1 MTVRDLFTAIIGL
14 ANSRDQD
21 LEVIVE
27 TLDGREYPVD
37 RVGVN
42 FVGDTFYIT
51 INAD

>member
-1 MTVRDLFTAIIGL
+1 MTVRDLFAAIVGL
-14 ANSRDQD
+14 ANNRDQD

-37 RVGVN
+37 CVRVN

-51 INAD
+51 IDAD